1 MELNPQWS
9 LGLLNKI
16 RNEGAEKGERERR
29 EGRGDEGVEK
39 DREEGKSEKEGRWEI
54 RGRTGS
60 PSNSSGR

>member
-1 MELNPQWS
+1 M
-9 LGLLNKI
+9 
-16 RNEGAEKGERERR
+16 
-29 EGRGDEGVEK
+29 EK